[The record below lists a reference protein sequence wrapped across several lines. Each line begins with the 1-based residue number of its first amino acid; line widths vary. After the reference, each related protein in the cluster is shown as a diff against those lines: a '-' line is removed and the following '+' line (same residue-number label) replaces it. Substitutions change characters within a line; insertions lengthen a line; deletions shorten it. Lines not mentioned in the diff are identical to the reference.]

1 MKAGVQTSREASDYH
16 NEEGR
21 KRASKGYSRGTSSVS
36 KAYKEYRK
44 KFWDKKRQLNF
55 TYATHIGK
63 DGKPVFPNSEG
74 PIKIRPSTPWTRFP
88 SPRVP
93 TATKASTI
101 REKIWTRH
109 RCPMETRV
117 GIPPG
122 PRVEVRRPQ
131 TTSPRVRRGRKMYG
145 KSYNGVLNKKM
156 VPFVGSNSREKREPV
171 VPGILVGVSE
181 VLESKDNRLAKKAAT
196 TTVAIRPGTRLW
208 KESPPSPIF
217 VRHTKSSMLLKNRWS
232 PRNTAGTSIRMSVPP
247 SHPIQPSRQT
257 TNW

>member
-1 MKAGVQTSREASDYH
+1 M
-16 NEEGR
+16 
-21 KRASKGYSRGTSSVS
+21 
-36 KAYKEYRK
+36 
-44 KFWDKKRQLNF
+44 
-55 TYATHIGK
+55 
-63 DGKPVFPNSEG
+63 
-74 PIKIRPSTPWTRFP
+74 
-88 SPRVP
+88 P

-131 TTSPRVRRGRKMYG
+131 TTSPRVRRGRTMYG

-232 PRNTAGTSIRMSVPP
+232 PRNTAGTSVRRSVPP